1 MISIES
7 ISAPSSFI
15 SRASVALNPNF
26 SPGRKVT
33 REVTLVNFHAK
44 IRDYENRTLYVSECN
59 FRKKEKKTEI

>member
-1 MISIES
+1 MTSIES

-33 REVTLVNFHAK
+33 REMTLVNF
-44 IRDYENRTLYVSECN
+44 YENMMLYVSECK
-59 FRKKEKKTEI
+59 FKKKKKAK